1 MEPGRGINFAPTRHI
16 FHKDTPRMSRPSSSR
31 GVGPIQLKEVAPS
44 RENSTPRNMFNAS
57 VQRNAEANAAN
68 VRKANTPIPEPIWHI
83 PGLDDAPRN
92 NIMPKMDRTIGPEPA
107 PTVEANVNAWKA
119 ERATTDARHT
129 RERNEAAAGRN
140 AESQQRDFV
149 DMRKYMRQGGG
160 QGTHR
165 ACLQPGMEEHGCRA
179 WPCKGHRGA

>member
-1 MEPGRGINFAPTRHI
+1 
-16 FHKDTPRMSRPSSSR
+16 MSRPSSSR

-107 PTVEANVNAWKA
+107 PTVEATVNARKA